1 MLYTLRFPALSRVWC
16 LLGLVA
22 FTGCYPENNKPTG
35 PVQGL
40 RPVYAS
46 LESVR
51 KVEILP
57 PQPMKT
63 PGKIYVK
70 DAFLFINEPDKG
82 LHVVNNLNPEKPV
95 KVAFIAIPGN
105 TDMAVKG
112 TILYAN
118 NITDLVALDISN
130 LQQIRVTKRLENMFP
145 YTAYP
150 AERGVRFECADPAK
164 GVVVRW
170 ESAELMNPKCYR

>member
-1 MLYTLRFPALSRVWC
+1 MKHTLQLPSLTQIGS

-22 FTGCYPENNKPTG
+22 LTGCYPQNTEPSG

-40 RPVYAS
+40 RPVYAPM
-46 LESVR
+46 ETVR

-57 PQPMKT
+57 PQPLKQ

-70 DAFLFINEPDKG
+70 DAFLFINEQNKG
-82 LHVVNNLNPEKPV
+82 LHVVNNVNPEKPV
-95 KVAFIAIPGN
+95 KLAFIAIPGN

-112 TILYAN
+112 SILYAN

-130 LQQIRVTKRLENMFP
+130 LQQIQVTKRLENMFP
-145 YTAYP
+145 YIAYP
-150 AERGVRFECADPAK
+150 AERGVRFECADPSK
-164 GVVVRW
+164 GVVIRW
-170 ESAELMNPKCYR
+170 EQAQLTNPKCYR

>member
-1 MLYTLRFPALSRVWC
+1 MKHTLPFPSLTQMVS
-16 LLGLVA
+16 LLGIVA
-22 FTGCYPENNKPTG
+22 LTGCYPQNNDPTG
-35 PVQGL
+35 PVTAL

-46 LESVR
+46 YESVR

-57 PQPMKT
+57 PQPMKN

-70 DAFLFINEPDKG
+70 DAFLFINEPGRG
-82 LHVVNNLNPEKPV
+82 LHVVNNVNPEKPV
-95 KVAFIAIPGN
+95 KVAFINIPGN

-112 TILYAN
+112 SVLYAN
-118 NITDLVALDISN
+118 NIVDLVALDISD
-130 LQQIRVTKRLENMFP
+130 LTQIRVTKRLENMFP

-170 ESAELMNPKCYR
+170 ETAELTNPKCYR